1 MARSRLDKLI
11 DAWERP
17 LQKAFLD
24 SILNVRDN
32 AQLERVTAAIEAG
45 DIERAIR
52 AVGLDPVSFRP
63 FDRTLAAAF
72 EAGGEITSGSLPKNL
87 RVAEGL
93 LANFQ
98 FDVRNPAAENW
109 LSENSSRFV
118 KEVLDDQRFMI
129 RDYLRDGIAAG
140 DNPRT
145 TALNLVGRIGP
156 SGRRENGMI
165 GLTSSQAEWVK
176 NYEAELRSSNPAAA
190 LARNLRDARFDAAVR
205 RAQESG
211 EPIPSELV
219 DKMVDAYTNRALR
232 YRAESIARTES
243 MTALHEAQTQSL
255 QQAVESGAL
264 VQQEIIKIWR
274 VKRPRDGRT
283 RDSHEAMEGQEV
295 KLGEKFVTGNGNL
308 IEFPGDPAAPAEEI
322 IGCRCWLETK
332 VDFLAGIR

>member
-17 LQKAFLD
+17 LQRAFLD

-32 AQLERVTAAIEAG
+32 AQLDRITVAIEAG
-45 DIERAIR
+45 DIERAVR

-63 FDRTLAAAF
+63 FDKVLGAAF
-72 EAGGEITSGSLPKNL
+72 EAGGDITSGSLPNI
-87 RVAEGL
+87 RTTEGL
-93 LANFQ
+93 RANFQ

-109 LSENSSRFV
+109 LSTNSSRFT

-145 TALNLVGRIGP
+145 TALNLVGRVGP
-156 SGRRENGMI
+156 SGRRENGII

-176 NYEAELRSSNPAAA
+176 NYEAELRSSNPRAA
-190 LARNLRDARFDAAVR
+190 LSRNLRDARFDAAVR
-205 RAQESG
+205 RAAESG
-211 EPIPSELV
+211 EPIPGELV
-219 DKMVDAYTNRALR
+219 NKMVDAYTNRALR
-232 YRAESIARTES
+232 FRAEAIARTES

-255 QQAVESGAL
+255 QQAVDSGAL
-264 VQQEIIKIWR
+264 VKQEVIKIWR

-295 KLGEKFVTGNGNL
+295 KLGESFVTGKGNL
-308 IEFPGDPAAPAEEI
+308 IEYPGDPSAPADEI